1 MSNLGSDRYKWLKAV
16 HQSGKLTACAKNLAT
31 VLVVEFLNTNTGQLN
46 PSLSTLEEIRVFSLH
61 RIDLTGFFRE

>member
-31 VLVVEFLNTNTGQLN
+31 VLVVEFLNTNTILHD
-46 PSLSTLEEIRVFSLH
+46 SRVVEGAIL
-61 RIDLTGFFRE
+61 